1 MKLRKFR
8 NRDLLTDAE
17 LQELLGV
24 SRATLWRLRKADGIP
39 YSKVGRQYPTSR
51 RKSWNGSD
59 GRGVGTG
66 SDTVDDGSGHPFR
79 YLPILVR

>member
-17 LQELLGV
+17 LQELLEV

-39 YSKVGRQYPTSR
+39 YSKVGRQY
-51 RKSWNGSD
+51 
-59 GRGVGTG
+59 
-66 SDTVDDGSGHPFR
+66 R
-79 YLPILVR
+79 YLKTEILEWLRRSRSRHGKRHR